1 MSSRPSGLTVSFTNL
16 GRGQVVRDLS
26 PDSLLPEQSNR
37 VPSRLFIDGPMSPGS
52 TNIRMDESLAQA
64 RPGYQQ
70 LFTNIDTDVVNG
82 MYTALYDD
90 GTSEIIRATKD
101 DIYQAAGSTWT
112 SILTGSALTGISTDT
127 WTYAMA
133 RRPGTTTPRNLVHMC
148 NGVDD
153 MITWD
158 GATAT
163 VTRNVASAVFTGA
176 RVVLGH
182 LGRSFAMNV
191 VDTSSG
197 DRREQRVQYSIV
209 GDGSTYTGFGSGFVD
224 LDDDQYPIVNATVV
238 AGRIVVYKGSA
249 EGGSVVV
256 GTPTG
261 STNTPYRWDTVNSGA
276 GVGLLQAR
284 TLIHLSENLT
294 FFLGHDGF
302 YLHDGA
308 RGLARIPSRIDRDIL
323 ERMNYGSLRGG
334 LAWYKPRL
342 GAVIIGIPTG
352 TADFPS
358 EYWVFNARDRRVYGP
373 YAYDHT
379 FTAAT
384 HGDPGKI
391 SVTWGS
397 AVGTWDTNPYT
408 TWASVDGPSG
418 ASALLLGAENGDTMF
433 DDDVTIGDNG
443 SSFTS
448 TWVSPALIPKGWQI
462 QSGNAVRVLTEESVL
477 TLRDVTIRFRDSGV
491 WQPDIAVS
499 IDGGMSFVTV
509 SDGTSVGALVSDK
522 ILSKSYHIEGPM
534 SSAWFQVRIS
544 GNENMKLSGMNLS
557 FTYAGD
563 TRNE

>member
-1 MSSRPSGLTVSFTNL
+1 MSSRPSGLTISFTNL

-37 VPSRLFIDGPMSPGS
+37 VPGHLFVDGPMSPGS

-70 LFTNIDTDVVNG
+70 LLTNIDADVVNG
-82 MYTALYDD
+82 MYAALYDD
-90 GTSEIIRATKD
+90 GTSQIIRATANN
-101 DIYQAAGSTWT
+101 IYKASGGTWST
-112 SILTGSALTGISTDT
+112 IFTGASMTGLDTDT
-127 WTYAMA
+127 WTYTMA
-133 RRPGTTTPRNLVHMC
+133 RRPGVSTPRNLVHMC
-148 NGVDD
+148 NGKDD
-153 MITWD
+153 MMTWD
-158 GATAT
+158 GAAAF
-163 VTRNVASAVFTGA
+163 VTRNVASAQFTGA

-182 LGRSFAMNV
+182 LGRSFAMNII
-191 VDTSSG
+191 DTSSG

-261 STNTPYRWDTVNSGA
+261 ATNTPYRWDTVNAGA

-284 TLIHLSENLT
+284 TLLHLSDNLT

-323 ERMNYGSLRGG
+323 RRMNFGSLRGG

-352 TADFPS
+352 TSDFPS
-358 EYWVFNARDRRVYGP
+358 EYWVFNSRDRRVYGP
-373 YAYDHT
+373 YLYDHT

-384 HGDPGKI
+384 HGDPEKTT
-391 SVTWGS
+391 VTWGD
-397 AVGTWDTNPYT
+397 AQGTWDTNPYT
-408 TWASVDGPSG
+408 SWSSVDGPSG
-418 ASALLLGAENGDTMF
+418 ASALLLGAANGDTMF
-433 DDDVTIGDNG
+433 DDDVTLGDNG
-443 SSFTS
+443 SSFVA
-448 TWVSPALIPKGWQI
+448 TWVSPAIIPKGWQI
-462 QSGNAVRVLTEESVL
+462 QAGNTIKVLNENSVL
-477 TLRDVTIRFRDSGV
+477 TLRDVTLRFRDNGV
-491 WQPDIAVS
+491 WQPDVAVS
-499 IDGGMSFVTV
+499 IDGGLSFITI
-509 SDGTSVGALVSDK
+509 SDGSTVGTMVSDK
-522 ILSKSYHIEGPM
+522 ILSKSYHVEAL
-534 SSAWFQVRIS
+534 SSAWFQVRVS
-544 GNENMKLSGMNLS
+544 GNESMKLSGMNLS